1 MKKLLQRLFPQH
13 IRLKL
18 ILVYLIVGMLPFTV
32 FAVYSWQNTR
42 ALSIRRETESLHNS
56 LDQALGSVNA
66 TLETYTAM
74 CNYIFNDPSL
84 LSALNRRYYDRYYD
98 MHEVYSKIISP
109 SLIAY
114 YALYPSLER
123 ITIYSACDI
132 HPYGNYVSPL
142 KRLAEDEPF
151 FAGHPVSFAPQWVA
165 PELSANG
172 QLICARRIGV
182 SSTYPYENVLY
193 LAIDPDAVFRP
204 LYGISTHPY
213 AILVRSGGDS
223 FFLCD
228 TLFGDSEPDPEAIL
242 RGDLPGMST
251 IRSSLQSTGWEICF
265 VSSLD
270 SLVGAANRSIMT
282 TYALSWAL
290 LLLLG
295 ILVICFISSLTRPI
309 ERLAGNMR
317 AFGRGDMSV
326 TVPVSRSDEIGQLER
341 SFNDMAAHIRELIE
355 VTYNNELR
363 EREYQQRLL
372 QAQINPHF
380 LYNSLSIINSKAILA
395 EQPEISDM
403 AMQLSRFY
411 RSALNHGRQIT
422 TIQGELDNIHAY
434 VNLQLMLGSNRF
446 TPVYD
451 VDNSVSGVHIPNF
464 ILQPIVENAIEHG
477 LRCSLKPDRT
487 LTIRVLREDGD
498 VVFIIH
504 DNGAGMD
511 EATLNSLYDEK
522 TEGYGIRNVDDRLRL
537 TYGDR
542 YSMRIVSELGV
553 STTATL
559 HLPADFLSDTREL
572 SNIVQNR

>member
-1 MKKLLQRLFPQH
+1 MKKLLQHLIPQH

-32 FAVYSWQNTR
+32 FAVYSWR
-42 ALSIRRETESLHNS
+42 SVRELSIQRETESLHNS

-84 LSALNRRYYDRYYD
+84 LSALNRRYYDHYYD
-98 MHEVYSKIISP
+98 MYQVYSKIISP
-109 SLIAY
+109 SFIAY

-123 ITIYSACDI
+123 ITIYSSCDI
-132 HPYGNYVSPL
+132 HPYGNYVSSL
-142 KRLAEDEPF
+142 ENLAQDEPF

-165 PELSANG
+165 PGFSADG

-182 SSTYPYENVLY
+182 STAYPYENALY

-204 LYGISTHPY
+204 LYGVSTHPY
-213 AILVRSGGDS
+213 AILVRSGDEN

-228 TLFGDSEPDPEAIL
+228 TLYGDSEPDPEAIL
-242 RGDLPGMST
+242 RGDLPGMSV
-251 IRSSLQSTGWEICF
+251 IRSSLQSTGWEIYF

-282 TYALSWAL
+282 TYVFSWVL

-295 ILVICFISSLTRPI
+295 VLVICFISSLTRPI
-309 ERLAGNMR
+309 ERLAENLR
-317 AFGRGDMSV
+317 TFGSGDMSV

-411 RSALNHGRQIT
+411 RSALNHGRQTT
-422 TIQGELDNIHAY
+422 TIQGELENIHAY

-451 VDNSVSGVHIPNF
+451 VDHSISNVRIPNF

-477 LRCSLKPDRT
+477 LHCSLKPDRT
-487 LTIRVLREDGD
+487 LTIRVLREDSD
-498 VVFIIH
+498 VIFIVH

-511 EATLNSLYDEK
+511 EATLNSLYNEK
-522 TEGYGIRNVDDRLRL
+522 AEGYGIRNVDDRLRL

-542 YSMRIVSELGV
+542 YSMRIISELGV
-553 STTATL
+553 STTAIL
-559 HLPADFLSDTREL
+559 RLPADFLS
-572 SNIVQNR
+572 NA